1 MNWIDNLQERLN
13 LLPELL
19 KGIAEISKE
28 SSKHAATFFNLFL
41 GLLHHF
47 KLPPRGDKQDAELRT
62 KLMLTD
68 EDDESF
74 VAEYI
79 GKLFLYTASAI
90 RNKACPGL
98 SVEDCEFLQ
107 LYNKPDTW
115 SPSASIGL
123 NLIETKV
130 CAAKFLASGAF
141 TEEKRF
147 VPALIASAD
156 VNSRLSEIGED
167 ILKRALPAV
176 SKEDAELVSTLFQ
189 LYLGSPTKHILP
201 ASTALQTKVLSI
213 LCTSQIATDRTSEI
227 LEIVKGSLGADRIS
241 ATAGLKGLAAA
252 KLRTQVFNFVTW
264 IARIGSQARIAVIA
278 TDIVSSLRDYI
289 SEQGWPTIVDELKNN
304 ASEIQLRAYGYES
317 IGLLAKASPEDLIYD
332 QKLDLLRWF
341 FQSLG
346 GDASSKD
353 VSLSIE
359 QSMSSILG
367 ALSGSRDRASKALTD
382 LLSHYASLTP
392 GQEDATGITIH
403 RNTRYMAVRFSNRC
417 LPFSDVNGRL
427 IALLALSAGDTERRE
442 VIEEGR
448 RGLDPYW
455 YRILNPSDG
464 PGGNNTKEES
474 LYDFPDFKLLVEE
487 LFVTENNPLSSSRA
501 FGDAVVF
508 CWTVLL
514 HKALA
519 SSEKSPIID
528 ADWQRNIEALI
539 RNDEHAREGVKIFLQ
554 NSIDTKTDSNALI
567 RLSRAAFEDY
577 VRPSSGFRPLSGKAI
592 IELFQ
597 LGPVSLLDDPN
608 ILPRASELKGTIFS
622 TFQSARILSARIL
635 GLLASRRQFWT
646 APNIVLVKGLLKAIE
661 AWERAVGSEVHHVHG
676 CMVTIAYVL
685 SRSNCT
691 GAYDVSGMRQVFIK
705 LVLSILE
712 NSREKELTHAA
723 FISISQ
729 MSLYNT
735 LSQEEVEESYPMD
748 LFLSKIEESAAKG
761 DENAITCA
769 GHFAMRCR
777 EESEDSTPLR
787 NLLSKLYGLNVVRQ
801 AEVQFSVGS
810 ALSCATVGWDSKAL
824 IGDFDVAGPPP
835 KVATRSELLQETVDK
850 ILNDCKTTKPALRQ
864 ASVIW
869 LLCIVQYCG
878 HRNEIQTRLRQCQV
892 AFKGFLSDK
901 ESVNQEVA
909 SRGLSLIYDK
919 GDRELKDD
927 LVRDLVTSFT
937 STKSNLSGS
946 VSAETELF
954 EPGALP
960 TGEGQSVTTYKD
972 IISLASEVGDPS
984 LVYRFM
990 SLASNSAIW
999 SSRSAFGRFG
1009 LSRVLSDASVDGY
1022 LADNPKLYSSLF
1034 RYRFDPNSNVRL
1046 SMNEIWTSLVKDSKA
1061 TIDQHFDRILQDLFK
1076 SILNKEWRTR
1086 QASCAAIADLL
1097 QGRPLPM
1104 YEQYLTQIWELTF
1117 KVCDDIKGSVRT
1129 AAMALARTL
1138 TGILIRSLEA
1148 GETSAIT
1155 ANAML
1160 KQVLPFLLGPSGL
1173 ECAAQDVQAF
1183 SLITLMDII
1192 KKASAK
1198 ILRPFIPDLIGRLIS
1213 LLTSIE
1219 PGVINYVYLNAEKYG
1234 MTEQQID
1241 DARLSSVKMSPMME
1255 AIERCLDML
1264 DESIMSEVE
1273 GSLIN
1278 ASKTVIGLPSRVGL
1292 CRVMVSLATRHRN
1305 LFMPYAGT
1313 FLKLLRRQVMDRN
1326 DTISTSAAAA
1336 CGYLS
1341 RLASDVEILA
1351 LVEHARKIYFES
1363 EDDRHR
1369 TIAGEIL
1376 LAIAKHATDRFA
1388 SLASSCLPFAYFGLH
1403 DTSEAA
1409 RDLFKAAW
1417 EENAGGSRAVLL
1429 YLREII
1435 DLSVAQLESHR
1446 WVIKHTAAF
1455 TIADT
1460 VKAGSEIA
1468 DTDAMVIWPA
1478 LEKAIG
1484 GKTWNGKEK
1493 VLEAFVQF
1501 WKRSQ
1506 LGKSNIK
1513 IRESMEKIIVREAK
1527 RHNATYRVHS
1537 LKGLSDILESL
1548 STIHQNGEKTNV
1560 DWFDIVLP
1568 IVEPILKEHLEGSET
1583 DSKEDKMDIDAKT
1596 EGGLS
1601 SKDLVE
1607 TTVGNSLRAL
1617 IESASLISD
1626 FSMVKFTSNI
1636 SQILLKINKALSN
1649 STLSSR
1655 NNIILSA
1662 ILDASTHLFATMSGL
1677 ISAFD
1682 KDLDQVLSDFSSA
1695 ILFDARYSDLNEGLR
1710 QQITA
1715 TASCLGSL
1723 ASVNESSK
1731 LRQTLVDGIV
1741 RVKQGERSQ
1750 TVLSAWIKIE
1760 ETITGGIQST
1770 T

>member
-1 MNWIDNLQERLN
+1 MKAK
-13 LLPELL
+13 LL
-19 KGIAEISKE
+19 
-28 SSKHAATFFNLFL
+28 
-41 GLLHHF
+41 
-47 KLPPRGDKQDAELRT
+47 
-62 KLMLTD
+62 LTD
-68 EDDESF
+68 GEDESF
-74 VAEYI
+74 VAKWI
-79 GKLFLYTASAI
+79 GKLFLYTTTAI
-90 RNKACPGL
+90 RTKACPGL
-98 SVEDCEFLQ
+98 SVEDCDFLQ
-107 LYNKPDTW
+107 LYDKPETW
-115 SPSASIGL
+115 SSPASDGL

-156 VNSRLSEIGED
+156 VNSRLSDIGED
-167 ILKRALPAV
+167 MLKRALPAV
-176 SKEDAELVSTLFQ
+176 SKEDSELVSTLFE

-201 ASTALQTKVLSI
+201 ATSALQTKVLSI
-213 LCTSQIATDRTSEI
+213 LCTSQIATDRASEI
-227 LEIVKGSLGADRIS
+227 LEIVKGALAVDQIS
-241 ATAGLKGLAAA
+241 GNTGPRGLAAS

-264 IARIGSQARIAVIA
+264 IARIGSKDRIATIA
-278 TDIVSSLRDYI
+278 PEIVGGLREYI

-304 ASEIQLRAYGYES
+304 TSELQLRAYGYES

-332 QKLDLLRWF
+332 NKLDLLRWF

-359 QSMSSILG
+359 QSMSSILT
-367 ALSGSRDRASKALTD
+367 AFSRARERSSTTLID
-382 LLSHYASLTP
+382 LLSSYASLTP

-417 LPFSDVNGRL
+417 LPFSNVNGRF

-448 RGLDPYW
+448 RGLDPHW
-455 YRILNPSDG
+455 YRILNPSDAS
-464 PGGNNTKEES
+464 GGNDMEKG
-474 LYDFPDFKLLVEE
+474 LYDFPDFNALVEKLLA
-487 LFVTENNPLSSSRA
+487 TENNPLSLSRA

-514 HKALA
+514 HKALE
-519 SSEKSPIID
+519 SSEKSPVID

-539 RNDEHAREGVKIFLQ
+539 QNDEQAREGVKNFLQ
-554 NSIDTKTDSNALI
+554 RSTGTATDSDALI

-577 VRPSSGFRPLSGKAI
+577 VRPNSKFRPLSGKAM
-592 IELFQ
+592 IELWQ
-597 LGPVSLLDDPN
+597 LGPASLLDD
-608 ILPRASELKGTIFS
+608 IQIVSRVSELKATISS
-622 TFQSARILSARIL
+622 TFQSARMLSGRIL
-635 GLLASRRQFWT
+635 GLLASRKQFWT
-646 APNIVLVKGLLKAIE
+646 PANTDMIKDLLKVTESWEKAI
-661 AWERAVGSEVHHVHG
+661 GSEVYRVHG
-676 CMVTIAYVL
+676 CMIAIAYVL
-685 SRSNCT
+685 SRSNST
-691 GAYDVSGMRQVFIK
+691 GAYDVSGVKEVFIK
-705 LVLSILE
+705 LVLSVLKDT
-712 NSREKELTHAA
+712 RDKELTHAA
-723 FISISQ
+723 LTSISQ
-729 MSLYNT
+729 MSLYNI
-735 LSQEEVEESYPMD
+735 LDQEAVEKTYPVD
-748 LFLSKIEESAAKG
+748 SFLSKIEESATKG
-761 DENAITCA
+761 DETAIDCM
-769 GHFAMRCR
+769 GYFAMQCK
-777 EESEDSTPLR
+777 EESEESTPLR
-787 NLLSKLYGLNVVRQ
+787 SILSKLYGLHSVRQ
-801 AEVQFSVGS
+801 ADVQFCVGS
-810 ALSCATVGWDSKAL
+810 ALSCAAIGWDSKAL
-824 IGDFDVAGPPP
+824 IGDFDVAGQPP
-835 KVATRSELLQETVDK
+835 KSAPRSALLQDLIDK
-850 ILNDCKTTKPALRQ
+850 VLNDCKTTKPALRQ

-878 HRNEIQTRLRQCQV
+878 HRDEIQARLRQCQV

-927 LVRDLVTSFT
+927 LIRDLVTSFT

-960 TGEGQSVTTYKD
+960 TGEGKSVTTYKD
-972 IISLASEVGDPS
+972 IISLANEVGDPS

-1034 RYRFDPNSNVRL
+1034 RYRFDPNSNVRS
-1046 SMNEIWTSLVKDSKA
+1046 SMNEIWTSLVKDPK
-1061 TIDQHFDRILQDLFK
+1061 TVIDQHFDRILQDLFK

-1148 GETSAIT
+1148 GETSAVT

-1160 KQVLPFLLGPSGL
+1160 KQVLPFLLGSSGL
-1173 ECAAQDVQAF
+1173 ESAAQDVQAF
-1183 SLITLMDII
+1183 SLITLMDVI
-1192 KKASAK
+1192 KKANAK
-1198 ILRPFIPDLIGRLIS
+1198 ILRPFIPELIGRLIS

-1219 PGVINYVYLNAEKYG
+1219 PGIINYVYLNAEKYG
-1234 MTEQQID
+1234 MTEQEID

-1264 DESIMSEVE
+1264 DESIMPQVE
-1273 GSLIN
+1273 ASLVN
-1278 ASKTVIGLPSRVGL
+1278 ASRTVIGLPSRVGL
-1292 CRVMVSLATRHRN
+1292 CRVMVSLATRHRIVF
-1305 LFMPYAGT
+1305 LPYAGT

-1341 RLASDVEILA
+1341 RLASDSEILA
-1351 LVEHARKIYFES
+1351 VIDHARKIYFES

-1403 DTSEAA
+1403 DTSETA

-1435 DLSVAQLESHR
+1435 DLSTAHLESHR

-1460 VKAGSEIA
+1460 VKAGSKIA
-1468 DTDAMVIWPA
+1468 EVDSMVIWPA

-1484 GKTWNGKEK
+1484 GKTWDGKEK
-1493 VLEAFVQF
+1493 VLEALVHF
-1501 WKRSQ
+1501 WKRSR
-1506 LGKSNIK
+1506 LVKSDANI
-1513 IRESMEKIIVREAK
+1513 RGTMEKIIIREAK
-1527 RHNATYRVHS
+1527 RNNAAYRVHS
-1537 LKGLSDILESL
+1537 LNALAEILENL
-1548 STIHQNGEKTNV
+1548 STMTQNGEKMDA
-1560 DWFDIVLP
+1560 DWFDVVLP
-1568 IVEPILKEHLEGSET
+1568 IVEPVLKEHLEKHEA
-1583 DSKEDKMDIDAKT
+1583 EDKMDVDSKT
-1596 EGGLS
+1596 EGGFS

-1607 TTVGNSLRAL
+1607 TTVANSLRVL
-1617 IESASLISD
+1617 IEAAPLMSD
-1626 FSMVKFTSNI
+1626 FSRAKVTSNI
-1636 SQILLKINKALSN
+1636 LQILSKVDKALS
-1649 STLSSR
+1649 SSALSSR
-1655 NNIILSA
+1655 SNILLST
-1662 ILDASTHLFATMSGL
+1662 ILDASTHLFTTINKL
-1677 ISAFD
+1677 ISTPGKELA
-1682 KDLDQVLSDFSSA
+1682 QALSDLSIA
-1695 ILFDARYSDLNEGLR
+1695 ILFDSRYSDLNEGLR

-1715 TASCLGSL
+1715 TSASLGPL
-1723 ASVNESSK
+1723 ALANKPSK
-1731 LRQTLVDGIV
+1731 LRQTMLDGIT

-1760 ETITGGIQST
+1760 EKLAGSP
-1770 T
+1770 